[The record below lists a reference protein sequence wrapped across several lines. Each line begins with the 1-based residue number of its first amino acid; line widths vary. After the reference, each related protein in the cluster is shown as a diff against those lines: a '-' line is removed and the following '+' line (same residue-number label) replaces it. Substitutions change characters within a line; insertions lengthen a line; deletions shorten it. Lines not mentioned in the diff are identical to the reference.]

1 MTKNKEGFTLFEVL
15 IASILTT
22 IVFAIAGMVIVRLT
36 KASNELSKNQEINS
50 EATIIDSSI
59 KIMVNNVN
67 SDKSI
72 SITYDE
78 ENNKICDSTDSDI
91 IYLLIDNSNKEL
103 IIGNDTI
110 VYDHLDSVDLTVSK
124 RLISVLLTFDNG
136 KKKNY
141 SYLFVRGIN

>member
-78 ENNKICDSTDSDI
+78 ENNKIYDSDI
-91 IYLLIDNSNKEL
+91 IYLLVDNDNKEL
-103 IIGNDTI
+103 IIGDNTI
-110 VYDHLDSVDLTVSK
+110 VYDRLDRVDVTVSK

-141 SYLFVRGIN
+141 SYLFVREIKR